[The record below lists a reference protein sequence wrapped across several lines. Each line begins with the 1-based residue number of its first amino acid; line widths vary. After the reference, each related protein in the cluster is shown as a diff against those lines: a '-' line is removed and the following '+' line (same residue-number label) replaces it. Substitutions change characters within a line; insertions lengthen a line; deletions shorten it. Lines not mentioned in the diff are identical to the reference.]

1 MKFSFY
7 RADAL
12 YCDYLRKSDPCVPYT
27 MDQKEARPF
36 IGIVLTLNDYDYY
49 APLTSPKPKHLH
61 MKNQVDFL
69 KINGGVWGA
78 INFNNMIPIHS
89 DQLEHI
95 DIRILPTDDKAT
107 VDYKNLLAN
116 QLSWCNTSANAA
128 SIIQKAEKLYRI
140 ITSKTGIQVKA
151 GYQLAFLSPNSQQ
164 VVVAVL
170 ADNPKILLKE
180 AQAKTLR
187 QAETD
192 GRLTAL
198 DAEEA
203 LGLSGEQLP
212 HRTKRIS
219 ISISEELLPEGAKQ
233 LTKDPAFQ
241 DALTAWIRQYI
252 EKEVKA

>member
-1 MKFSFY
+1 M
-7 RADAL
+7 
-12 YCDYLRKSDPCVPYT
+12 PYNAIILV
-27 MDQKEARPF
+27 KEARPF

-140 ITSKTGIQVKA
+140 ITSKTA
-151 GYQLAFLSPNSQQ
+151 RPQLAKRCCDFR
-164 VVVAVL
+164 VL
-170 ADNPKILLKE
+170 GNGSLHRLPTYAGRSRTE
-180 AQAKTLR
+180 ER
-187 QAETD
+187 HGQAEPCNAHT
-192 GRLTAL
+192 
-198 DAEEA
+198 
-203 LGLSGEQLP
+203 
-212 HRTKRIS
+212 
-219 ISISEELLPEGAKQ
+219 GAACR
-233 LTKDPAFQ
+233 P
-241 DALTAWIRQYI
+241 
-252 EKEVKA
+252 